1 MKTLILILTILL
13 LVSCEK
19 ETVNPSKTTTTYSC
33 TQKDLDLYKLA
44 QDIKYCQSNLA
55 NGNAQVRQQ
64 WINRIDENRKKMDEI
79 SKKPCI

>member
-1 MKTLILILTILL
+1 MKTLITFLTILL

-55 NGNAQVRQQ
+55 QPTAAQRQY
-64 WINRIDENRKKMDEI
+64 WINRIDENRKKMDDI